1 MATKHDYV
9 GGDGVYRNPFFPDLK
24 LTPAIYWA
32 AQSAE
37 IEALWDMPDDA
48 RMARAMELAAKGFAI
63 DKLIHFLGM
72 DPVTIMGLRA
82 LDGFTWVPNAM
93 QPALVTYPGV
103 VFPGAS
109 AQYDADHAPP
119 GSIKVSVD
127 PKDYPARVPAVPE
140 VPNLLPIVGNF
151 MGGGFYGAG
160 RGANEHTV
168 TDGKGY
174 TTADG
179 TLVIAHV
186 YSGLMNTNSW
196 GCYFTKSR

>member
-32 AQSAE
+32 AQAAE

-48 RMARAMELAAKGFAI
+48 RMARAMELAVKGFAI

-72 DPVTIMGLRA
+72 DPVTIMGLRT

-103 VFPGAS
+103 VFPGAT
-109 AQYDADHAPP
+109 AQYDAEHAPP
-119 GSIKVSVD
+119 GSIPVSVD
-127 PKDYPARVPAVPE
+127 PKDYPPRVTAAQVPSDGSP
-140 VPNLLPIVGNF
+140 VVGNA

-160 RGANEHTV
+160 KGANAHTV
-168 TDGKGY
+168 IDGHGF
-174 TTADG
+174 TAADG

-186 YSGLMNTNSW
+186 YSGLMNLTSW
-196 GCYFTKSR
+196 GCYFTRK